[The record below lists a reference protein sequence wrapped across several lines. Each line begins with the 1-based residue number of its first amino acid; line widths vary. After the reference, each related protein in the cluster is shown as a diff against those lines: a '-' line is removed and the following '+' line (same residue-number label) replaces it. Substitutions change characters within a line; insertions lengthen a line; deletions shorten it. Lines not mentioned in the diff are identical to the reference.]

1 MMKIRGKVYLNIFS
15 IYLFL
20 FYSEYLIRINT
31 EAQFAFPMVRVK
43 LIQDS
48 ALHVDTNIQGYI
60 SLFDKYSLNK
70 FFYLLRLTNLGPDLL
85 VADDTGHLYRI
96 SWDGSVHQHLTY
108 IFKYTFLYNFF
119 KF

>member
-1 MMKIRGKVYLNIFS
+1 
-15 IYLFL
+15 
-20 FYSEYLIRINT
+20 
-31 EAQFAFPMVRVK
+31 MVRVK

-85 VADDTGHLYRI
+85 IADDTGHLYRI
-96 SWDGSVHQHLTY
+96 SWDGSVHQHLT
-108 IFKYTFLYNFF
+108 ISLNTLSYTTSLNSDRGLFNIMIIIHLNILL
-119 KF
+119 